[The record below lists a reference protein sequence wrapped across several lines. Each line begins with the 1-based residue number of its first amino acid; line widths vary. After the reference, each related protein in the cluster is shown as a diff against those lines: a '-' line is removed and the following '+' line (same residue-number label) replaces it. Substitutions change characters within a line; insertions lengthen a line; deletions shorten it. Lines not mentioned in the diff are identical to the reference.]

1 MAGQAARPPGL
12 PVADRCLVM
21 GVINVTPD
29 SFSDGGRWFSADDA
43 IAHGVEMARAGAD
56 IIDVGGESTRPGAVR
71 ISQAE
76 ELRRVVPV
84 VTALAEAGLVISI
97 DTMRAPVAEFAIGA
111 GAKLVNDVSGGLA
124 DEDMAALIASAKVPY
139 VVMHWRGQSAD
150 MQSRAVYA
158 DVVGEVATELAERV
172 RALTAAGVDPELLI
186 VDPGLGFAKLPAHN
200 WALLS
205 RLGEISR
212 LPCPGAP
219 FPLLVGASRKRFI
232 GRLLGQSADDP
243 RPFDEC
249 DDATVALTA
258 LAAVAGAWC
267 VRVHAVPGNAD
278 AVKIAAR
285 WQQELSS

>member
-1 MAGQAARPPGL
+1 
-12 PVADRCLVM
+12 M
-21 GVINVTPD
+21 GVVNVTPD
-29 SFSDGGRWFSADDA
+29 SFSDGGKWFGAEDA
-43 IAHGVEMARAGAD
+43 IEHGIELARAGAD

-71 ISQAE
+71 IDQDE

-84 VTALAEAGLVISI
+84 VTALSQAGLVVSI
-97 DTMRAPVAEFAIGA
+97 DTMRARVAQVAIGA
-111 GAKLVNDVSGGLA
+111 GARLVNDVSAGLA
-124 DEDMAALIASAKVPY
+124 DQSMAALIASTRVPY

-158 DVVGEVATELAERV
+158 DVVGEVVAELAERV

-186 VDPGLGFAKLPAHN
+186 VDPGLGFAKLPSHN

-205 RLGEISR
+205 RLSEISR

-219 FPLLVGASRKRFI
+219 FPLMVGASRKSFI
-232 GRLLGQSADDP
+232 GRLLGKPGGEP
-243 RPFDEC
+243 RPFEEC

-285 WQQELSS
+285 WRQELSP

>member
-1 MAGQAARPPGL
+1 
-12 PVADRCLVM
+12 M

-29 SFSDGGRWFSADDA
+29 SFSDGGKWFCADDA
-43 IAHGVEMARAGAD
+43 IAHGIEMARAGAD
-56 IIDVGGESTRPGAVR
+56 IVDVGGESTRPGAVR

-76 ELRRVVPV
+76 ELRRIVPV
-84 VTALAEAGLVISI
+84 VTALAKAGLVVSI
-97 DTMRAPVAEFAIGA
+97 DTMRAPVAEVAIGV

-124 DEDMAALIASAKVPY
+124 DEGMAPLIASARVPY

-158 DVVGEVATELAERV
+158 DVVGEVVAELSERI
-172 RALTAAGVDPELLI
+172 RALTAAGVDPELMI

-205 RLGEISR
+205 RLPEISR

-232 GRLLGQSADDP
+232 GRLLGKSADAP

-258 LAAVAGAWC
+258 LAAVTGAWC

-278 AVKIAAR
+278 AVRIAAR
-285 WQQELSS
+285 WRQGPSS

>member
-1 MAGQAARPPGL
+1 
-12 PVADRCLVM
+12 M

-29 SFSDGGRWFSADDA
+29 SFSDGGKWFCAQDA
-43 IAHGVEMARAGAD
+43 IAHGIEMARDGAD

-84 VTALAEAGLVISI
+84 VTALAEAGLVVSI
-97 DTMRAPVAEFAIGA
+97 DTMRAPVAQAAINA
-111 GAKLVNDVSGGLA
+111 GAKLINDVSGGLA
-124 DEDMAALIASAKVPY
+124 DEGMAPLIASAKVPY
-139 VVMHWRGQSAD
+139 VVMHWRGQSVD

-158 DVVGEVATELAERV
+158 DVVGEVVAELAMRI

-205 RLGEISR
+205 RLSEISR
-212 LPCPGAP
+212 LPCLGAP

-232 GRLLGQSADDP
+232 GRLLGQPAEDP

-258 LAAVAGAWC
+258 LAAVSGAWC

-278 AVKIAAR
+278 AVRIAAR
-285 WQQELSS
+285 WRQELSP

>member
-1 MAGQAARPPGL
+1 
-12 PVADRCLVM
+12 M

-29 SFSDGGRWFSADDA
+29 SFSDGGKWFGADDA
-43 IAHGVEMARAGAD
+43 IAHGIELAGGGAD

-71 ISQAE
+71 IGQDE

-84 VTALAEAGLVISI
+84 VTALAQGGLVVSI
-97 DTMRAPVAEFAIGA
+97 DTMRAAVAEAAIGA

-124 DEDMAALIASAKVPY
+124 DEGMAALIASAKVPY

-150 MQSRAVYA
+150 MQTRAVYA
-158 DVVGEVATELAERV
+158 DVVGEVVDELSARV
-172 RALTAAGVDPELLI
+172 RALIAAGVDPELLI

-205 RLGEISR
+205 RLAEISR

-232 GRLLGQSADDP
+232 GRLLGTSPEDP
-243 RPFDEC
+243 RPFEEC
-249 DDATVALTA
+249 DDATIALTA
-258 LAAVAGAWC
+258 LSAVQGAWC

-278 AVKIAAR
+278 AVRIAAR
-285 WQQELSS
+285 WQQELSP

>member
-1 MAGQAARPPGL
+1 
-12 PVADRCLVM
+12 M

-29 SFSDGGRWFSADDA
+29 SFSDGGQWFCEQDA
-43 IAHGVEMARAGAD
+43 IAHGIELARSGAD

-71 ISQAE
+71 ISQDE
-76 ELRRVVPV
+76 ELRRIVPV
-84 VTALAEAGLVISI
+84 VTALAQAGLVVSI
-97 DTMRAPVAEFAIGA
+97 DTMRAPVAEVAISA

-124 DEDMAALIASAKVPY
+124 DQGMAALIATARVPY

-158 DVVGEVATELAERV
+158 DVVGEVVAELTERIRMLI
-172 RALTAAGVDPELLI
+172 AAGVDPELLI

-200 WALLS
+200 WTVLA
-205 RLGEISR
+205 RLAEISR

-232 GRLLGQSADDP
+232 GRLLASPTGDP
-243 RPFDEC
+243 RPFDES
-249 DDATVALTA
+249 DDATIALTA
-258 LAAVAGAWC
+258 LAATTGAWC

-278 AVKIAAR
+278 AVRIASR
-285 WQQELSS
+285 WQQEFSV